1 MSAKNTWKMETTFD
15 YTTWDLNCR
24 RYVFHKKQHNKLEK
38 KFKRKNRR
46 KTKQAL
52 DKMI

>member
-1 MSAKNTWKMETTFD
+1 MAKNTWKKETIVD
-15 YTTWDLNCR
+15 YTAWDLNCR
-24 RYVFHKKQHNKLEK
+24 RYVPHKKRHNELEK

-46 KTKQAL
+46 KIKQAL